1 MMDGIQAAPSYTWE
15 DKGTLLQQTM
25 HSPNIKEMDRAL
37 SLNQDMLIQKKS
49 QNPTGPKS
57 KKPKENQSW
66 SEIARMNKVI
76 EEFRPPPTLAGRAL
90 GCAHISNYGG
100 RRRRRTRRT
109 RRSSIMSRSRIGS
122 PTRPLPIFRH
132 PREEAPRSSSR
143 YPWQQ
148 FPPQRVTQRPW
159 ERPHRW

>member
-25 HSPNIKEMDRAL
+25 PSPNIKEIDRAL
-37 SLNQDMLIQKKS
+37 SLNQDMHIQKKF

-57 KKPKENQSW
+57 EKPKENQSW
-66 SEIARMNKVI
+66 SEIARMNKLI

-90 GCAHISNYGG
+90 SCAHISNYSGR
-100 RRRRRTRRT
+100 RRRRRTRR
-109 RRSSIMSRSRIGS
+109 RSIMSRSRIGS
-122 PTRPLPIFRH
+122 PIRPSRIFRH